1 MKANE
6 LRIGNI
12 ILREG
17 FEIEVTGWNISE
29 AESSNTDLQPI
40 PLTEEW
46 LLKFG
51 FKELKR
57 FTHDFEEVIYGK
69 SIIAGQDNH
78 SEMLAISMPFKLAFI
93 GEYLIDED
101 YVLNIN
107 INYVH
112 QLQNLYFALTD
123 EELTLKS

>member
-6 LRIGNI
+6 LRVNNLVYDNESQDVIK
-12 ILREG
+12 
-17 FEIEVTGWNISE
+17 IERGEHIEYTQFYE
-29 AESSNTDLQPI
+29 PI

-69 SIIAGQDNH
+69 SLIKHDPNH
-78 SEMLAISMPFKLAFI
+78 SEKIVISLPFNHLYI
-93 GEYLIDED
+93 GEFEIEEYYLADII
-101 YVLNIN
+101 V
-107 INYVH
+107 NYVH
-112 QLQNLYFALTD
+112 QLQNLYFALTG
-123 EELTLKS
+123 EELTIKE